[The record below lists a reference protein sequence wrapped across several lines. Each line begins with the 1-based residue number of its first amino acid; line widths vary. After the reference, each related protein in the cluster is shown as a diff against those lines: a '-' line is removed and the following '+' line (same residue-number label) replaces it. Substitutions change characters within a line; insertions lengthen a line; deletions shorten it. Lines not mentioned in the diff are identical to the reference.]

1 MVKAVDIGAE
11 LAAQLTD
18 FVQCA
23 SQFINHVLG
32 AVDGGDLGARNGARD
47 VAAGI
52 RLGDIVHT
60 TCQCCET
67 AGNIQHQGFILG
79 STDLEGYFG
88 AELAAGTFFAEQ
100 FFTGKAAVFHD
111 IAQLF
116 AQLVVF
122 GLHRLAVGIAV
133 GAVGRLGGE
142 VFHALHDVGHF
153 IERAI
158 GGLQQRGGV
167 ADVAQGHG
175 HAFGLRVHA
184 GGDLQAGG
192 VVGCRVDAQAGT
204 QALLVGGQGVVGLVQ
219 VGLGQQRRVVGVDGQ
234 GHERNSCFAL
244 SIEVKCGASFVA
256 ADTQGRQVSAPA

>member
-11 LAAQLTD
+11 LATQLTD

-23 SQFINHVLG
+23 GQFIDHVLSAADAGDFAARQCAVAERNGNPRQGGGQVRGTARNVQLQGLGRCGADLEVDRAIEFGG
-32 AVDGGDLGARNGARD
+32 AVGW
-47 VAAGI
+47 V
-52 RLGDIVHT
+52 T
-60 TCQCCET
+60 
-67 AGNIQHQGFILG
+67 
-79 STDLEGYFG
+79 
-88 AELAAGTFFAEQ
+88 AEQ
-100 FFTGKAAVFHD
+100 LFTGKAGVVHD

-122 GLHRLAVGIAV
+122 GLHCIAVGIAV

-142 VFHALHDVGHF
+142 VFHALHDIGHF

-234 GHERNSCFAL
+234 GHDRNSCCAL
-244 SIEVKCGASFVA
+244 SVGVKGGAVFVA
-256 ADTQGRQVSAPA
+256 R